1 MTFNTPI
8 LIVDHDI
15 DIRKVTTMMLMQL
28 GYTTINEAKSGQEAL
43 SIVRT
48 SNIGLVISAWNMV
61 PMSGIQLLQEIRA
74 NANLINLPFLIMIT
88 KATNETIIELKE
100 AGANDYIIK
109 PFDMGCL
116 KAKIENILGASN
128 QDWRE
133 TPLVG
138 VDETDTAT
146 RRH

>member
-8 LIVDHDI
+8 PIVDHDI

-48 SNIGLVISAWNMV
+48 SNIGLVISAYNMV

-74 NANLINLPFLIMIT
+74 NANLMNLPFLIMIT

-116 KAKIENILGASN
+116 KAKIENILGPSN
-128 QDWRE
+128 RNVRE
-133 TPLVG
+133 SPLVG
-138 VDETDTAT
+138 DG
-146 RRH
+146 